1 MLAIIIGAVAATLSV
16 SSFVPQ
22 AWRVIRTRETKDLA
36 TPMWIMNVLGFALWT
51 TYGVL
56 IGTWPIIVTN
66 AICFVLAA
74 FILMMKLVP
83 RRTKDRIADAVS
95 SSSTSERATSTES
108 RAPASASGR
117 TSRRGRT

>member
-1 MLAIIIGAVAATLSV
+1 MLAVIIGGVAATLSV

-51 TYGVL
+51 VYGVL
-56 IGTWPIIVTN
+56 IGTWPIIIPN

-74 FILMMKLVP
+74 FILTMKVAP
-83 RRTKDRIADAVS
+83 KRAKHRIADAISSPS
-95 SSSTSERATSTES
+95 SSHDS
-108 RAPASASGR
+108 
-117 TSRRGRT
+117 